1 MPNSSRRIL
10 PPITLPPSLFS
21 LSDIPYLLFLLLFL
35 LSLQVQ
41 QHPTGQQPLA
51 TAASAEMSR
60 ITGKQKSE
68 LQGCF

>member
-1 MPNSSRRIL
+1 MANSSQRIL
-10 PPITLPPSLFS
+10 PPILLPPSLFS
-21 LSDIPYLLFLLLFL
+21 LSDLPYLLFLLFL

-41 QHPTGQQPLA
+41 QHPTGQHPLA

-60 ITGKQKSE
+60 TTGKQKSE